1 MSCSSHPENAGPPG
15 LNINHSGGPGLSS
28 EPGGLFFFFFF
39 LGNQQ
44 NPAKAGL
51 QAKPGTLLP
60 LSSHKSVKKAAT
72 FPQSRR
78 GLGLRA
84 QRWDGPCR
92 SWRMAGCTPRGGKP
106 PAQPWALQLPP
117 PGGDGSVR
125 PRLGAVGGCQGRLLS
140 WDEQRFS
147 PGSPRLGRD
156 LQVLPA
162 LFIHGSACAQV

>member
-1 MSCSSHPENAGPPG
+1 MSCSSRPENAGPPG

-28 EPGGLFFFFFF
+28 EPGGLFFFFFWEISKILQKRGCRPS
-39 LGNQQ
+39 LGPSCLSLPINQ
-44 NPAKAGL
+44 L
-51 QAKPGTLLP
+51 
-60 LSSHKSVKKAAT
+60 KKAAT